1 MRKNKYVIAH
11 LESKKRSAVNV
22 QLALLYTPPIWGV
35 VYLLHISGTFAFRHL
50 LQFCVASSIITHY
63 VHS

>member
-22 QLALLYTPPIWGV
+22 QLALLYTPPLYGGWYI
-35 VYLLHISGTFAFRHL
+35 YCTFPAPLLSGTFYSFALHL
-50 LQFCVASSIITHY
+50 R
-63 VHS
+63 